1 MSKNIQKLKPDTE
14 ESTILANR
22 GYAESIQASRD
33 VIKIQKKSTTLGA
46 DFVMY
51 GLENQERI
59 HYAMPMRVMGL
70 DYAAYKKQYD
80 SQAKKN
86 RKRTEIDGDEY
97 LSKMRKTDKLSPVIT
112 VVVYYGEKPWDAAVS
127 LHGMLDI
134 PQRLAGLVSD
144 YKMNLVEARKNDLS
158 LHNTNNIDL
167 FQLLGIIMNRN
178 LSRQEAREQAI
189 SYADSHKVDK
199 SVIMTVAG
207 ATNSRID
214 YNAFEKGDGKMCT
227 LFEEIAKEN
236 ESRGRQEGRQEGEA
250 RQIVEMGQEFGLSES
265 DILLRLQKKLNV
277 SEETAQAFLQM
288 FGK

>member
-1 MSKNIQKLKPDTE
+1 
-14 ESTILANR
+14 
-22 GYAESIQASRD
+22 
-33 VIKIQKKSTTLGA
+33 
-46 DFVMY
+46 
-51 GLENQERI
+51 
-59 HYAMPMRVMGL
+59 
-70 DYAAYKKQYD
+70 
-80 SQAKKN
+80 
-86 RKRTEIDGDEY
+86 
-97 LSKMRKTDKLSPVIT
+97 
-112 VVVYYGEKPWDAAVS
+112 
-127 LHGMLDI
+127 
-134 PQRLAGLVSD
+134 
-144 YKMNLVEARKNDLS
+144 
-158 LHNTNNIDL
+158 
-167 FQLLGIIMNRN
+167 MNRN

>member
-1 MSKNIQKLKPDTE
+1 MSKNIQKLKPDTVLKNYWNDKEQFADLFNAVLFQGEPVLRSEELEEADTE

-70 DYAAYKKQYD
+70 DYAVYKKQYD

-86 RKRTEIDGDEY
+86 RKHTEIDGDEY

-112 VVVYYGEKPWDAAVS
+112 IVVYYGEKPWDAAVS

-134 PQRLAGLVSD
+134 SPRLAGLVSD
-144 YKMNLVEARKNDLS
+144 YKMNLVEARKNDLA

-167 FQLLGIIMNRN
+167 FQLLEIIMNQN
-178 LSRQEAREQAI
+178 QI
-189 SYADSHKVDK
+189 
-199 SVIMTVAG
+199 
-207 ATNSRID
+207 
-214 YNAFEKGDGKMCT
+214 
-227 LFEEIAKEN
+227 
-236 ESRGRQEGRQEGEA
+236 GRA
-250 RQIVEMGQEFGLSES
+250 HV
-265 DILLRLQKKLNV
+265 
-277 SEETAQAFLQM
+277 
-288 FGK
+288 

>member
-1 MSKNIQKLKPDTE
+1 
-14 ESTILANR
+14 
-22 GYAESIQASRD
+22 
-33 VIKIQKKSTTLGA
+33 
-46 DFVMY
+46 MY

-86 RKRTEIDGDEY
+86 RKHTEIDGDEY

-134 PQRLAGLVSD
+134 PPRLAGLVSD
-144 YKMNLVEARKNDLS
+144 YKMNLVEARKNDLA

-167 FQLLGIIMNRN
+167 FQLLEIIMNQN

-189 SYADSHKVDK
+189 VYADSHKVDK

-214 YNAFEKGDGKMCT
+214 YNAFEKGDGRMCT

-236 ESRGRQEGRQEGEA
+236 ENRGRQEGEA
-250 RQIVEMGQEFGLSES
+250 RQIVEMGQEFGLPKS

-277 SEETAQAFLQM
+277 PEEAAQAYM
-288 FGK
+288 EMYGKKQ